1 MVIYSYQILSD
12 KGRQGWIFD
21 DTFREGSEP
30 VRMVLGTTD
39 CIAGLEIGL
48 AGDEGPMPAM
58 KYVALSCSVATLFA
72 TFCQQLFRS
81 EICP

>member
-1 MVIYSYQILSD
+1 MFS
-12 KGRQGWIFD
+12 GRQGWIFD
-21 DTFREGSEP
+21 DTFREGSDP

-58 KYVALSCSVATLFA
+58 KYVIL
-72 TFCQQLFRS
+72 QY
-81 EICP
+81 

>member
-1 MVIYSYQILSD
+1 
-12 KGRQGWIFD
+12 
-21 DTFREGSEP
+21 
-30 VRMVLGTTD
+30 MVLGTTD

-72 TFCQQLFRS
+72 TFLLLYNPD